1 MLSLTVISPNQGE
14 TYYTAENYY
23 SDEENQVNSTWS
35 GKGAQ
40 SLGLSG
46 QVQGGAFKNL
56 LHGNNPQGDKTL
68 SGRKINPKKHRAGID
83 LTFSAPKSLSLAALV
98 GGSKALEQA
107 HRTAVVRTLAVIEER
122 YAQTRVR
129 TDEGRKA
136 IATGNL
142 IVAQFHH
149 DTSREKDPQL
159 HTHCVLINAT
169 QLENGRWQS
178 LHNDILFK
186 QQKLLGMIYQNEL
199 AVEAQRLGYAIEP
212 KANGQFELKGYTL
225 EQLQTF
231 SKRRVQI
238 LAAVGE
244 DATAQERELA
254 TLKTRAPKGKEI
266 PREELRTYWQVQTK
280 VLHLEHPQ
288 PQLLD
293 WQSESKKSVRAGLNH
308 CSEREAVFRREP
320 VERFALEN
328 HLGQQSFEELRQ
340 TLDSDPEVIHTHDQR
355 LTTQTAV
362 LRELE
367 TIRTVLD
374 GRGQVEALAEPCQ
387 GQIASKDWVASTLE
401 NQELTQG
408 QYEGILL
415 AATTRDRVIAWQ
427 GVAGAGKSYALN
439 QFRRIAEAQGYMVRG
454 FAPSAEAAKSLGESA
469 QIQQTETVAALLCGQ
484 PQETPSQFPEI
495 WVVDEAGL
503 LSAKDALALL
513 TKAQEQQARVILVG
527 DTRQLSA
534 VEAGNPFKS
543 LQQAGMATAYLN
555 QSLRQKHQQIKAG
568 VDLVA
573 AGKIAEGIDQLK
585 PYIHQIGSEEARAEA
600 IARDYLALAPEER
613 QKTLLLAGT
622 NRERL
627 AITQAI
633 RAGLKSQG
641 QLGQGI
647 LMQRFKAKDL
657 TSVQMEYAHHFQ
669 VGDVLIPQASYRRW
683 DLERGQRYEV
693 IAVNVQQNG
702 LTLRAET
709 GPAVQVDPARI
720 GKKSV
725 YGVVVIEVAVGVRLK
740 WTKSQA
746 KLGRLNGQ
754 EFEVSA
760 IEKGQI
766 LIRYSGGKT
775 ESLSSSELAHLDYA
789 LVSTTY
795 GAQGKSAERVIG
807 ALDRHVGRES
817 FYVTVS
823 RVKHNLK
830 LYASED
836 LERLSERVK
845 KSQAKENP
853 YENLLQ
859 YVTGESQEYNSSI
872 DKDIEKQNPQVV
884 INVKKYRRIRN
895 EIEIEPS

>member
-23 SDEENQVNSTWS
+23 SNEENQANSVWS
-35 GKGAQ
+35 GKGAK

-56 LHGNNPQGDKTL
+56 LHGSTPQGDQTL
-68 SGRKINPKKHRAGID
+68 AGRKINPEKHRAGID

-98 GGSKALEQA
+98 GGKEVLEQA
-107 HRTAVVRTLAVIEER
+107 HRTAVARTLEVIEKR

-129 TDEGRKA
+129 TEEGRKA

-159 HTHCVLINAT
+159 HTHCVVINAT
-169 QLENGRWQS
+169 QLTDGRWQS

-199 AVEAQRLGYAIEP
+199 AVEVQRLGYAI
-212 KANGQFELKGYTL
+212 AVRHNGQFELQGYR
-225 EQLQTF
+225 QADLQTF
-231 SKRRVQI
+231 SKRREQI

-244 DATAQERELA
+244 SATAQERELA

-266 PREELRTYWQVQTK
+266 PREELRAYWQAQTQ

-288 PQLLD
+288 PQVLD
-293 WQSESKKSVRAGLNH
+293 WQSEPKKAMQAGLKH
-308 CSEREAVFRREP
+308 CSEREAVFRREQ

-328 HLGQQSFEELRQ
+328 HLGQQLFEELQQ
-340 TLDSDPEVIHTHDQR
+340 TLDTDPEVILTSDQR

-367 TIRTVLD
+367 TIRTVLE
-374 GRGQVEALAEPCQ
+374 GRGQVGA
-387 GQIASKDWVASTLE
+387 IASEDWVADVLE
-401 NQELTQG
+401 NQGLTQG

-415 AATTRDRVIAWQ
+415 AATTRDLVIAWQ

-439 QFRRIAEAQGYMVRG
+439 QVRRIAEAQGYTVRG

-469 QIQQTETVAALLCGQ
+469 QIQQTETVAALLCAQ
-484 PQETPSQFPEI
+484 PQEAASPFPEI

-513 TKAQEQQARVILVG
+513 PHAEEQQARVILVG

-543 LQQAGMATAYLN
+543 LQQAGMATAYLS

-568 VDLVA
+568 VNLIA
-573 AGKIAEGIDQLK
+573 EGKIADGIQQLK
-585 PYIHQIGSEEARAEA
+585 PYIHQVRSEEARAQA
-600 IARDYLALAPEER
+600 IAHDYLALTPEER

-633 RAGLKSQG
+633 RAGLKSEE
-641 QLGQGI
+641 QLGKGI
-647 LMQRFKAKDL
+647 LMQRLKARDL
-657 TSVQMEYAHHFQ
+657 TSVQMGYAHHFQ
-669 VGDVLIPQASYRRW
+669 VGDVLIPQASYKRLG
-683 DLERGQRYEV
+683 LEQGQRYEV
-693 IAVNVQQNG
+693 IAVDLQQNM
-702 LTLRAET
+702 LILRTET
-709 GPAVQVDPARI
+709 GSALQVDPARV

-725 YGVVVIEVAVGVRLK
+725 YGVKEIEVAVGDRLRWIK
-740 WTKSQA
+740 NQA
-746 KLGRLNGQ
+746 KLGRRNGQ
-754 EFEVSA
+754 EFEVCE
-760 IEKGQI
+760 INDGLL
-766 LIRYSGGKT
+766 LIQYISGKT
-775 ESLSSSELAHLDYA
+775 ESLSGSELAHLDYA

-795 GAQGKSAERVIG
+795 SAQGKSAERVIR
-807 ALDRHVGRES
+807 AIDRHVGRES

-823 RVKHNLK
+823 RVKHDLR
-830 LYASED
+830 LYAFENLD
-836 LERLSERVK
+836 RLIVQTE
-845 KSQAKENP
+845 KSQTNENP
-853 YENLLQ
+853 RDFLHLGSAENSRMQGILDRSRKREDKWVNFAQ
-859 YVTGESQEYNSSI
+859 QEL
-872 DKDIEKQNPQVV
+872 
-884 INVKKYRRIRN
+884 
-895 EIEIEPS
+895 

>member
-23 SDEENQVNSTWS
+23 SNEENQANSTWS
-35 GKGAQ
+35 GKGART
-40 SLGLSG
+40 LGLSG
-46 QVQGGAFKNL
+46 QVQGEAFKNL
-56 LHGNNPQGDKTL
+56 LHGNSPQGDKTL
-68 SGRKINPKKHRAGID
+68 SGRKINPEKHRAGID

-98 GGSKALEQA
+98 GGNEALEQT
-107 HRTAVVRTLAVIEER
+107 HRTAVARTLAVIEER

-129 TDEGRKA
+129 TEEGRKA

-159 HTHCVLINAT
+159 HTHCVVINAT
-169 QLENGRWQS
+169 QLEDGRWQS

-199 AVEAQRLGYAIEP
+199 AVEVQRLGYAIEP
-212 KANGQFELKGYTL
+212 KTNGQFELKGYTS

-231 SKRRVQI
+231 SKRREQI

-244 DATAQERELA
+244 QATAQERELA

-266 PREELRTYWQVQTK
+266 PREELRAYWQAQTQ

-288 PQLLD
+288 PQVLD
-293 WQSESKKSVRAGLNH
+293 WRSDAKMAVQAGLNH

-328 HLGQQSFEELRQ
+328 HLGQQFFEELQQ
-340 TLDSDPEVIHTHDQR
+340 TIDTDPEVIHTHDQR

-374 GRGQVEALAEPCQ
+374 GRGQVGA
-387 GQIASKDWVASTLE
+387 IASEDWVAAVLE
-401 NQELTQG
+401 NQGLTQG
-408 QYEGILL
+408 QHEGILL
-415 AATTRDRVIAWQ
+415 AATTCDRIIAWQ
-427 GVAGAGKSYALN
+427 GVAGAGKSFALN
-439 QFRRIAEAQGYMVRG
+439 QFRRIAEAQGYTVRG

-469 QIQQTETVAALLCGQ
+469 QIQQTETVAALLCCQ
-484 PQETPSQFPEI
+484 PHETTSQFPKI

-513 TKAQEQQARVILVG
+513 TQAEEQQARVILVG

-543 LQQAGMATAYLN
+543 LQQAGMATAYLS
-555 QSLRQKHQQIKAG
+555 QSLRQKNHQIKAG
-568 VDLVA
+568 VDLIA
-573 AGKIAEGIDQLK
+573 EGQIAEGIQQLK
-585 PYIHQIGSEEARAEA
+585 PYIHQFRSEEARAEA
-600 IARDYLALAPEER
+600 IAHDYLALTPEER
-613 QKTLLLAGT
+613 RKTLLLAGT
-622 NRERL
+622 NRERS

-633 RAGLKSQG
+633 RIGLKAEG
-641 QLGQGI
+641 QLGQSI
-647 LMQRFKAKDL
+647 LMQRLRTRDL
-657 TSVQMEYAHHFQ
+657 TTVQMAYAHHFQ
-669 VGDVLIPQASYRRW
+669 VGDVLMPEASYKRW
-683 DLERGQRYEV
+683 GLERGRQYEV
-693 IAVNVQQNG
+693 IGVDVQQNG

-709 GPAVQVDPARI
+709 GPALQVDPARVRR
-720 GKKSV
+720 KSV
-725 YGVVVIEVAVGVRLK
+725 YRVEEIEVAVGDRLK
-740 WTKSQA
+740 WTKNQA
-746 KLGRLNGQ
+746 TLGRRNGQ
-754 EFEVSA
+754 EFEVCA
-760 IEKGQI
+760 IEDGQV
-766 LIRYSGGKT
+766 LIRYRNGKT

-807 ALDRHVGRES
+807 TLDRHLGRES

-823 RVKHNLK
+823 RVKHALR
-830 LYASED
+830 LYASENLD
-836 LERLSERVK
+836 ILVERAIKSIANENPSDAGLSPLRPEDIRLQHLNSDKAIDVLPEPTNRTPTRSDSKVAKVNQNALER
-845 KSQAKENP
+845 
-853 YENLLQ
+853 
-859 YVTGESQEYNSSI
+859 
-872 DKDIEKQNPQVV
+872 
-884 INVKKYRRIRN
+884 
-895 EIEIEPS
+895 

>member
-1 MLSLTVISPNQGE
+1 MLSLTVITPNQGE

-23 SDEENQVNSTWS
+23 SNEENQANSAWS
-35 GKGAQ
+35 GKGAR

-46 QVQGGAFKNL
+46 QVQGEAFKNL
-56 LHGNNPQGDKTL
+56 LHGNSSQGGKTL
-68 SGRKINPKKHRAGID
+68 SGRKINPEKHRAGID
-83 LTFSAPKSLSLAALV
+83 LTFSAPKSISLAALV
-98 GGSKALEQA
+98 GGNEALEQA
-107 HRTAVVRTLAVIEER
+107 HRMAVARTLAVIEER

-129 TDEGRKA
+129 TEEGRKA

-159 HTHCVLINAT
+159 HTHCVVINAT
-169 QLENGRWQS
+169 QLEDGRWQS
-178 LHNDILFK
+178 LHNDVLFK

-199 AVEAQRLGYAIEP
+199 AVEVQRLGYAMKP
-212 KANGQFELKGYTL
+212 RANGQFELRGYQP
-225 EQLQTF
+225 EDLQTF
-231 SKRRVQI
+231 SKRREQI

-244 DATAQERELA
+244 QSTAQERELA

-266 PREELRTYWQVQTK
+266 LREELRAYWQAQAE

-288 PQLLD
+288 PQVLD
-293 WQSESKKSVRAGLNH
+293 WQSDPKRSLRAGLNH
-308 CSEREAVFRREP
+308 CSEREAVFRREQ
-320 VERFALEN
+320 VERFTLEN
-328 HLGQQSFEELRQ
+328 HLGQQFFADLQQ
-340 TLDSDPEVIHTHDQR
+340 TLDANPEVIHTSDQR

-374 GRGQVEALAEPCQ
+374 GRGQV
-387 GQIASKDWVASTLE
+387 GKIASGDWVAKVLE
-401 NQELTQG
+401 NQGLTQG
-408 QYEGILL
+408 QSEGILL

-439 QFRRIAEAQGYMVRG
+439 QFRRIAAAQGYTVRG

-469 QIQQTETVAALLCGQ
+469 QIKQTETVAALLCAQ
-484 PQETPSQFPEI
+484 PQKPASQFPEI

-534 VEAGNPFKS
+534 VKAGNPFKS

-555 QSLRQKHQQIKAG
+555 QSLRQKNHQIKAG
-568 VDLVA
+568 VDL
-573 AGKIAEGIDQLK
+573 IAEGKISEGIHHLK
-585 PYIHQIGSEEARAEA
+585 PYIHQVSSEETRAEA
-600 IARDYLALAPEER
+600 ISRDYLALTPEDR

-633 RAGLKSQG
+633 RAGLKSEE
-641 QLGQGI
+641 QLGKGI
-647 LMQRFKAKDL
+647 LMQRLKARDL
-657 TSVQMEYAHHFQ
+657 TSVQMGYAHHFQ
-669 VGDVLIPQASYRRW
+669 VGDVLIPQASYKRLG
-683 DLERGQRYEV
+683 LEQGQRYEV
-693 IAVNVQQNG
+693 IAVDLQQNM
-702 LTLRAET
+702 LILRTET
-709 GPAVQVDPARI
+709 GSALQVDPARV

-725 YGVVVIEVAVGVRLK
+725 YGVKEIEVAVGDRLRWIK
-740 WTKSQA
+740 NQA
-746 KLGRLNGQ
+746 KLGRRNGQ
-754 EFEVSA
+754 EFEVCE
-760 IEKGQI
+760 IEDGQI
-766 LIRYSGGKT
+766 LIRYGSGKT
-775 ESLSSSELAHLDYA
+775 ESLSGSELAHLDYA

-795 GAQGKSAERVIG
+795 SAQGKSAERVIG

-823 RVKHNLK
+823 RVKHDLR
-830 LYASED
+830 LYAFENLD
-836 LERLSERVK
+836 RLIVQTE
-845 KSQAKENP
+845 KSQTNENP
-853 YENLLQ
+853 RDFLHLGSAENSRMQGILDRSRKREDKWVNFAQ
-859 YVTGESQEYNSSI
+859 QEL
-872 DKDIEKQNPQVV
+872 
-884 INVKKYRRIRN
+884 
-895 EIEIEPS
+895 

>member
-23 SDEENQVNSTWS
+23 SNEENQANSTWS
-35 GKGAQ
+35 GKGAK

-46 QVQGGAFKNL
+46 QVQGEAFKNL
-56 LHGNNPQGDKTL
+56 LHGNSPRGDKTL
-68 SGRKINPKKHRAGID
+68 SGRKINLEKHRAGID

-98 GGSKALEQA
+98 GGKEVLEQA
-107 HRTAVVRTLAVIEER
+107 HRTAVARTLEVIEKR

-129 TDEGRKA
+129 TEEGRKA

-159 HTHCVLINAT
+159 HTHCVVINAT
-169 QLENGRWQS
+169 QLTDGRWQS

-199 AVEAQRLGYAIEP
+199 AVEVQRLGYAI
-212 KANGQFELKGYTL
+212 AVRHNGQFELQGYR
-225 EQLQTF
+225 QADLQTF
-231 SKRRVQI
+231 SKRREQI

-244 DATAQERELA
+244 SATAQERELA

-266 PREELRTYWQVQTK
+266 PREELRAYWQAQTQ

-288 PQLLD
+288 PQVLD
-293 WQSESKKSVRAGLNH
+293 WQSEPKKAMQAGLKH
-308 CSEREAVFRREP
+308 CSEREAVFRREQ

-328 HLGQQSFEELRQ
+328 HLGQQLFEELQQ
-340 TLDSDPEVIHTHDQR
+340 TLDTDPEVIHTSDQR

-367 TIRTVLD
+367 TIRTVLE
-374 GRGQVEALAEPCQ
+374 GRGQVGA
-387 GQIASKDWVASTLE
+387 IASEDWVADVLE
-401 NQELTQG
+401 NQGLTQG

-415 AATTRDRVIAWQ
+415 AATTRDLVIAWQ

-439 QFRRIAEAQGYMVRG
+439 QVRRIAEAQGYTVRG

-469 QIQQTETVAALLCGQ
+469 QIQQTETVAALLCAQ
-484 PQETPSQFPEI
+484 PQEAASPFPEI

-513 TKAQEQQARVILVG
+513 THAEEQQARVILVG

-543 LQQAGMATAYLN
+543 LQQAGMATAYLS

-568 VDLVA
+568 VNLIA
-573 AGKIAEGIDQLK
+573 EGKIADGIQQLK
-585 PYIHQIGSEEARAEA
+585 PYIHQVRSEEARAQA
-600 IARDYLALAPEER
+600 IAHDYLALTPEER

-633 RAGLKSQG
+633 RAGLKLEG
-641 QLGQGI
+641 QLGQSV
-647 LMQRFKAKDL
+647 LMRRLKTRDM
-657 TSVQMEYAHHFQ
+657 TTVQMAYAHHFQ
-669 VGDVLIPQASYRRW
+669 AGDVLIPQASYKRLE
-683 DLERGQRYEV
+683 LERGERYEV
-693 IAVNVQQNG
+693 IAVDVQQNG

-709 GPAVQVDPARI
+709 GSALQVDPAKVR
-720 GKKSV
+720 KKSV
-725 YGVVVIEVAVGVRLK
+725 YRVKEIEVSVGDRLK
-740 WTKSQA
+740 WTKNQA
-746 KLGRLNGQ
+746 QLSRRNGQ
-754 EFEVSA
+754 EFEVYA
-760 IEKGQI
+760 IENGQI
-766 LIRYSGGKT
+766 LIRYGGGKT
-775 ESLSSSELAHLDYA
+775 ESLSGSELAHLDYA

-807 ALDRHVGRES
+807 ALDRQVGRES

-823 RVKHNLK
+823 RVKHDLR
-830 LYASED
+830 LYASEA
-836 LERLSERVK
+836 LARLIERTE
-845 KSQAKENP
+845 KSRARENP
-853 YENLLQ
+853 SDFLRPSSAEKSNIQGILDRPRKKEHRRVNPVQ
-859 YVTGESQEYNSSI
+859 QEL
-872 DKDIEKQNPQVV
+872 
-884 INVKKYRRIRN
+884 
-895 EIEIEPS
+895 

>member
-23 SDEENQVNSTWS
+23 SNEENQANSTWS
-35 GKGAQ
+35 GKGAR

-46 QVQGGAFKNL
+46 QVQGEAFKNL
-56 LHGNNPQGDKTL
+56 LHGNSTQGDKTL
-68 SGRKINPKKHRAGID
+68 SGRKINPEKHRAGID

-98 GGSKALEQA
+98 GGNEALEQA
-107 HRTAVVRTLAVIEER
+107 HRTAMARTLEVIEER

-129 TDEGRKA
+129 TEEGRKA

-159 HTHCVLINAT
+159 HTHCVVINAT
-169 QLENGRWQS
+169 QLADGRWQS

-199 AVEAQRLGYAIEP
+199 AVEVQRLGYAIDP
-212 KANGQFELKGYTL
+212 RANGQFELQGYRPAD
-225 EQLQTF
+225 LQTF
-231 SKRRVQI
+231 SKRREQI
-238 LAAVGE
+238 LATVGE
-244 DATAQERELA
+244 NATAQERELA
-254 TLKTRAPKGKEI
+254 TLMTRAPKGKEI
-266 PREELRTYWQVQTK
+266 PREELRAYWQAQAE

-288 PQLLD
+288 PRVLD
-293 WQSESKKSVRAGLNH
+293 WQSDLKKAVQAGLNH
-308 CSEREAVFRREP
+308 CSEREAVFRREQ

-328 HLGQQSFEELRQ
+328 HLGQQFFEDLQQ
-340 TLDSDPEVIHTHDQR
+340 TLDTDPEVIHTDDQR

-367 TIRTVLD
+367 TIRTVLE
-374 GRGQVEALAEPCQ
+374 GRGQVGA
-387 GQIASKDWVASTLE
+387 IASEGWVAATLAD
-401 NQELTQG
+401 QGLTQG

-427 GVAGAGKSYALN
+427 GVAGAGKSFALN
-439 QFRRIAEAQGYMVRG
+439 QFRRIAEAQGYTVRG

-469 QIQQTETVAALLCGQ
+469 QIQQTETVAALLCAQ

-513 TKAQEQQARVILVG
+513 TQAQEQQARVILVG

-543 LQQAGMATAYLN
+543 LQQAGMVTAYLH
-555 QSLRQKHQQIKAG
+555 QSLRQKNRQIKAG
-568 VDLVA
+568 VDLIA
-573 AGKIAEGIDQLK
+573 EGKIAEGIQQLK
-585 PYIHQIGSEEARAEA
+585 PYIHQVSSEEARAQE
-600 IARDYLALAPEER
+600 IAHDYLTLTPEER
-613 QKTLLLAGT
+613 RKTLLLAGT

-633 RAGLKSQG
+633 RAGLKSEG
-641 QLGQGI
+641 QLGQNV
-647 LMQRFKAKDL
+647 LMQRLKARDL
-657 TSVQMEYAHHFQ
+657 TSVQMAYAHHFQ
-669 VGDVLIPQASYRRW
+669 VGDVLMPQASYRRW
-683 DLERGQRYEV
+683 GLERGQRYEV
-693 IAVNVQQNG
+693 LAVDVQQNVV
-702 LTLRAET
+702 TLRAER
-709 GPAVQVDPARI
+709 GPAVQVDPARV

-725 YGVVVIEVAVGVRLK
+725 YRIEEIEVAIGDRLK
-740 WTKSQA
+740 WTKNQA
-746 KLGRLNGQ
+746 TLGRRNGQ
-754 EFEVSA
+754 EFEVYG
-760 IEKGQI
+760 IEDGQV
-766 LIRYSGGKT
+766 LIHYGSGKT
-775 ESLSSSELAHLDYA
+775 ESLSCSELAHLDYA
-789 LVSTTY
+789 MVSTTY

-807 ALDRHVGRES
+807 ALDRHLGREN

-823 RVKHNLK
+823 RVKHDLR

-836 LERLSERVK
+836 LDRLIARAEQSR
-845 KSQAKENP
+845 AKENP
-853 YENLLQ
+853 GEVVRIQQDGDQQLASVQTIRHQNSDLSFRNLD
-859 YVTGESQEYNSSI
+859 E
-872 DKDIEKQNPQVV
+872 EKQGPPLN
-884 INVKKYRRIRN
+884 NK
-895 EIEIEPS
+895 IELER

>member
-23 SDEENQVNSTWS
+23 SNEENQANSTWS
-35 GKGAQ
+35 GKGAR

-46 QVQGGAFKNL
+46 QVQGEAFKNL
-56 LHGNNPQGDKTL
+56 LHGNSPQGDKTL
-68 SGRKINPKKHRAGID
+68 SGRKINPDKHRAGID

-98 GGSKALEQA
+98 GGNEALDQA
-107 HRTAVVRTLAVIEER
+107 HRMAVARTLAVIEER

-129 TDEGRKA
+129 TEEGRKA

-159 HTHCVLINAT
+159 HTHCVVINAT
-169 QLENGRWQS
+169 QRPEGRWQS
-178 LHNDILFK
+178 LHNDVLFK

-199 AVEAQRLGYAIEP
+199 AVEVQRLGYAIAP
-212 KANGQFELKGYTL
+212 RANGQFELQGYRS
-225 EQLQTF
+225 EDLQTF
-231 SKRRVQI
+231 SKRREQI
-238 LAAVGE
+238 LAAVRE
-244 DATAQERELA
+244 QATAQERELA

-266 PREELRTYWQVQTK
+266 PREELRAYWQAQAE

-288 PQLLD
+288 PQVLD
-293 WQSESKKSVRAGLNH
+293 WQSNPKRSVRAGLNH
-308 CSEREAVFRREP
+308 CSEREAVFRREQ

-328 HLGQQSFEELRQ
+328 HLGQQFFEALRQ
-340 TLDSDPEVIHTHDQR
+340 ALDTDPEVIHTYDQR

-367 TIRTVLD
+367 TIRTVLE
-374 GRGQVEALAEPCQ
+374 GRGQV
-387 GQIASKDWVASTLE
+387 GRIASGDWVAEALE
-401 NQELTQG
+401 NQGLTTG

-439 QFRRIAEAQGYMVRG
+439 QFRQIAEVQGYTVRG
-454 FAPSAEAAKSLGESA
+454 FAPSAEAAKSLGDSA
-469 QIQQTETVAALLCGQ
+469 QIQQTETVAALLCAQ
-484 PQETPSQFPEI
+484 PQEASSQFPEI
-495 WVVDEAGL
+495 WVLDEAGL

-568 VDLVA
+568 VDLIA
-573 AGKIAEGIDQLK
+573 EGKIAEGIHHLK
-585 PYIHQIGSEEARAEA
+585 PYIHQVGSEAARAEA
-600 IARDYLALAPEER
+600 IAHDYLALTPEER
-613 QKTLLLAGT
+613 RKTLLLAGT

-633 RAGLKSQG
+633 RAGLKAEG

-647 LMQRFKAKDL
+647 LMQRLKARNL
-657 TSVQMEYAHHFQ
+657 TTVQMAYAHHFE
-669 VGDVLIPQASYRRW
+669 VGDVLIPQASYKRLG
-683 DLERGQRYEV
+683 LERGQRYEV
-693 IAVNVQQNG
+693 IAVDVQPNK

-709 GPAVQVDPARI
+709 GPALQVDPARVL
-720 GKKSV
+720 KKSV
-725 YGVVVIEVAVGVRLK
+725 HRVEEMEVAVGDRLK
-740 WTKSQA
+740 WTKNQA
-746 KLGRLNGQ
+746 TLGRRNGQ
-754 EFEVSA
+754 EFEVCA
-760 IEKGQI
+760 IEDGQI
-766 LIRYSGGKT
+766 LIRYGGGKT
-775 ESLSSSELAHLDYA
+775 ESLSGSELAHLDYA

-807 ALDRHVGRES
+807 VLDRYVARES
-817 FYVTVS
+817 FYVAVS
-823 RVKHNLK
+823 RVKRELK

-836 LERLSERVK
+836 LERLVERAER
-845 KSQAKENP
+845 SRAKENP
-853 YENLLQ
+853 GEVVRSKQPQQLKGFQMIGFETSIPQILLP
-859 YVTGESQEYNSSI
+859 ESRSQGRELI
-872 DKDIEKQNPQVV
+872 D
-884 INVKKYRRIRN
+884 
-895 EIEIEPS
+895 